1 MALEELDEVGGV
13 VVAELEGDLLDH
25 HVGIAHH
32 TLGLEDDA
40 VVDKG
45 EGRFLR
51 TLVDA
56 LVQRAHSDME
66 TVGIFLD
73 GVQTGELL
81 IHEFAELDEEL
92 VRGAQVVEV
101 QRGLL
106 GAIAVNLDE
115 EDAEERLEHVD
126 VAKLAIALGLVLHGV
141 DEDTEVGGRRLI
153 YIIIRGGVVGVED
166 VVFEEE
172 VAGALFV
179 AHEVGT
185 HLDGDAAVA
194 SLVGGLADGVEVVD
208 LSWREEEDGAGTH
221 LVVHKVDGVTALA
234 FLEPEYLVERMEVG
248 RAVVNFAG
256 GKELGHVFDA
266 EAVASGC
273 CADGAVFL
281 VELFGIH
288 VFLVFT
294 AAKIRTKW

>member
-1 MALEELDEVGGV
+1 MTGLALEELDEVGGI
-13 VVAELEGDLLDH
+13 VVAEFEGDLFDH
-25 HVGIAHH
+25 HVGVAHH
-32 TLGLEDDA
+32 ALGLEEDA
-40 VVDKG
+40 VVDEG
-45 EGRFLR
+45 EGGLLR

-56 LVQRAHSDME
+56 LVQRAHSDVQ

-106 GAIAVNLDE
+106 GAVAVNLDE

-126 VAKLAIALGLVLHGV
+126 VAELAIALGFVLHRA
-141 DEDTEVGGRRLI
+141 DEGAEVGRRRLI
-153 YIIIRGGVVGVED
+153 YIIIRRGVVGVED
-166 VVFEEE
+166 VVLEEE
-172 VAGALFV
+172 VAGAFFV

-194 SLVGGLADGVEVVD
+194 SFVGSLADGVEVVN
-208 LSWREEEDGAGTH
+208 LAGGEEEDGAGTH
-221 LVVHKVDGVTALA
+221 LILHKVDGVTAGA
-234 FLEPEYLVERMEVG
+234 FLEPEYLVERMDVG
-248 RAVVNFAG
+248 RAVVDFAG
-256 GKELGHVFDA
+256 GEELGHVFDA

-273 CADGAVFL
+273 CADGAVFCGEL
-281 VELFGIH
+281 V
-288 VFLVFT
+288 VFHG
-294 AAKIRTKW
+294 AKVRRKW